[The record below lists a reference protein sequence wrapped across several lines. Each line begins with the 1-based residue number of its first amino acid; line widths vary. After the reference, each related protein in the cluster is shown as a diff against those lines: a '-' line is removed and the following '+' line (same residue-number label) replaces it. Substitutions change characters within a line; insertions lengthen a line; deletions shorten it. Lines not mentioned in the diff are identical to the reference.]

1 MGAPRRVA
9 AQDRS
14 LEQVQQQQRSKRLLS
29 APGPTSTCL
38 HLFHRQLEVTRS
50 YGFVTSLT
58 LRHARFRKET
68 RLDGSKAETNLHNY
82 QHT

>member
-14 LEQVQQQQRSKRLLS
+14 LEQVQEQRSKRLLS

-50 YGFVTSLT
+50 YELVTSLT
-58 LRHARFRKET
+58 L
-68 RLDGSKAETNLHNY
+68 
-82 QHT
+82 